1 VSDEVVLKVKNLCVE
16 FHDENSTRTLLADL
30 NFFARQGEVLGILGQ
45 SGSGKS
51 LTALALS
58 GLLPK
63 TMSAKGSVQIRGKEI
78 IGTGERALNAV
89 RGTEVSIVFQEP
101 SAALDPLMRVGKQI
115 ALPLKKHALLRGVH
129 LWNAVFALM
138 REVKLTDVER
148 IARSYPHE
156 ISGGQRQRAALAIAL
171 ACSPQLLIADEP
183 TSAIDAHMQKQLVS
197 LIADAAQKRGI
208 TVLFI
213 SHDIAVVN
221 SIAQRIIVM
230 KEGKI
235 VEEAPAHE
243 LLASPRHEYSRLLIQ
258 SARTLDD
265 ALTRITNE

>member
-1 VSDEVVLKVKNLCVE
+1 MSGEIILAVNNLRVE
-16 FHDENSTRTLLADL
+16 LRGENSSRTLLDDL
-30 NFFARQGEVLGILGQ
+30 SFFARQGEVLGILGQ

-63 TMSAKGSVQIRGKEI
+63 TMAVSGSVKVCGTEI
-78 IGTGERALNAV
+78 IGARERALNAV
-89 RGTEVSIVFQEP
+89 RGAAVSIVFQEP
-101 SAALDPLMRVGKQI
+101 SAALDPLMRIGKQI
-115 ALPLKKHALLRGVH
+115 ALPLKKHALVRGAR
-129 LWNAVFALM
+129 LWDAVFALM
-138 REVKLTDVER
+138 REVQLTDVER

-171 ACSPQLLIADEP
+171 ACSPRLLIADEP
-183 TSAIDAHMQKQLVS
+183 TSAIDAQIQKQLVR
-197 LIADAAQKRGI
+197 LIAGVAHNRGI

-221 SIAQRIIVM
+221 SIAHRIVVM

-243 LLASPRHEYSRLLIQ
+243 LLASAKHEYTRLLIQ
-258 SARTLDD
+258 SARTLDGS
-265 ALTRITNE
+265 LKRITNE

>member
-1 VSDEVVLKVKNLCVE
+1 VSGEAVLEVKNLCVE
-16 FHDENSTRTLLADL
+16 LRGENSTRKLLEDL

-63 TMSAKGSVQIRGKEI
+63 TMYASGSVKIRGKEI
-78 IGTGERALNAV
+78 IGAGERALNTV
-89 RGTEVSIVFQEP
+89 RGGEVSIVFQEP
-101 SAALDPLMRVGKQI
+101 SAALDPLMRIGKQI
-115 ALPLKKHALLRGVH
+115 ALPLKKHASPRGAH
-129 LWNAVFALM
+129 LWDAVFLLM

-148 IARSYPHE
+148 IAHSYPHE

-171 ACSPQLLIADEP
+171 ACSPCLLIADEP
-183 TSAIDAHMQKQLVS
+183 TSSIDAHMQKQLVK
-197 LIADAAQKRGI
+197 LIADVAHNRGI

-230 KEGKI
+230 KDGKI

-243 LLASPRHEYSRLLIQ
+243 LLVSARHEYSRLLIQ
-258 SARTLDD
+258 SARTLDG
-265 ALTRITNE
+265 ALKRIVDG

>member
-1 VSDEVVLKVKNLCVE
+1 MSKEIILEVKNLCVE
-16 FHDENSTRTLLADL
+16 LRHENSSRKLLDDL

-63 TMSAKGSVQIRGKEI
+63 TMNVSGSVKICGKEI
-78 IGTGERALNAV
+78 IGARERTLNAV
-89 RGTEVSIVFQEP
+89 RGSEISIVFQEP
-101 SAALDPLMRVGKQI
+101 SAALDPLMRIGKQI
-115 ALPLKKHALLRGVH
+115 ALPLKKHALLRGAH
-129 LWNAVFALM
+129 LWDAVFSLM
-138 REVKLTDVER
+138 REVQLTDVER

-183 TSAIDAHMQKQLVS
+183 TSAIDAQIQKQLVN
-197 LIADAAQKRGI
+197 LIADVAHNRGI

-235 VEEAPAHE
+235 VEEAHAHE
-243 LLASPRHEYSRLLIQ
+243 LLASAKHEYSRLLIQ
-258 SARTLDD
+258 SARTLDGS
-265 ALTRITNE
+265 LKRLSHE